1 MSDTAKNCA
10 DLQGKTIGG
19 LPIDRIAH
27 LILIREIEDFLYTE
41 MDVLDN
47 REFERWLEFFS
58 DDLRYWMP
66 MRKNLAFR
74 DHHHDITGPDDAA
87 WIDDDKNI
95 LTKRVKQI
103 LTGIHWAEEPLSRV
117 SHIITNVRIDRSITA
132 LVEGEEVEVK
142 SGFLVHRNRLE
153 TETDF
158 LAGRRIDILRRS
170 GDSFLIA
177 KRTIVIDQSVLLAK
191 NLTFFF

>member
-1 MSDTAKNCA
+1 MGKLEHSR
-10 DLQGKTIGG
+10 QGMGFGELSTER
-19 LPIDRIAH
+19 LAY
-27 LILIREIEDFLYTE
+27 LSLAREIEDFLYDE
-41 MDVLDN
+41 MDALDN
-47 REFERWLEFFS
+47 REFERWLTYFAE
-58 DDLRYWMP
+58 DLRYWMP
-66 MRKNLAFR
+66 MRKNMAFR
-74 DHHHDITGPDDAA
+74 EHHKDITGPDDAA
-87 WIDDDKNI
+87 WIDDDKVL

-117 SHIITNVRIDRSITA
+117 SHIITNIRFDKSTTHV
-132 LVEGEEVEVK
+132 LEGQEVEVK

-158 LAGRRIDILRRS
+158 LAGRRVDLLRRA

-177 KRTIVIDQSVLLAK
+177 RRTIIIDQSVLLAK

>member
-1 MSDTAKNCA
+1 MGKLEDSRQGMGFRELSA
-10 DLQGKTIGG
+10 DRLAY
-19 LPIDRIAH
+19 LNLA
-27 LILIREIEDFLYTE
+27 REIEDFLYDE
-41 MDVLDN
+41 MDTLDN
-47 REFERWLEFFS
+47 REFERWLTYFAE
-58 DDLRYWMP
+58 DLRYWMP
-66 MRKNLAFR
+66 MRKNMAFR
-74 DHHHDITGPDDAA
+74 EHHKDITGPDDAA
-87 WIDDDKNI
+87 WIDDDKAL

-117 SHIITNVRIDRSITA
+117 SHIITNIRFDKSVTHLSD
-132 LVEGEEVEVK
+132 GQEVEVK

-158 LAGRRIDILRRS
+158 LAGRRVDLLRRS

-177 KRTIVIDQSVLLAK
+177 RRTIIIDQSVLLAK

>member
-1 MSDTAKNCA
+1 MEKLEHRRKEIRLGELSTERLAYLSLA
-10 DLQGKTIGG
+10 
-19 LPIDRIAH
+19 
-27 LILIREIEDFLYTE
+27 REIEDFLYDE
-41 MDVLDN
+41 MDTLDN
-47 REFERWLEFFS
+47 REFERWLTYFAE
-58 DDLRYWMP
+58 DLRYWMP
-66 MRKNLAFR
+66 MRKNMAFR
-74 DHHHDITGPDDAA
+74 EHHKDITGPDDAA
-87 WIDDDKNI
+87 WIDDDKAL

-117 SHIITNVRIDRSITA
+117 SHIITNIRFGKSVTHLS
-132 LVEGEEVEVK
+132 EGEEVEVK

-158 LAGRRIDILRRS
+158 LAGRRVDLLRRT

-177 KRTIVIDQSVLLAK
+177 RRTIIIDQSVLLAK

>member
-1 MSDTAKNCA
+1 M
-10 DLQGKTIGG
+10 GKLEHSRKAIGFG
-19 LPIDRIAH
+19 ELSAERLAY
-27 LILIREIEDFLYTE
+27 LSLAREIEDFLYDE
-41 MDVLDN
+41 MDTLDN
-47 REFERWLEFFS
+47 REFERWLTYFAE
-58 DDLRYWMP
+58 DLRYWMP
-66 MRKNLAFR
+66 MRKNMAFR
-74 DHHHDITGPDDAA
+74 EHHKDITGPDDAA
-87 WIDDDKNI
+87 WIDDDKAL

-117 SHIITNVRIDRSITA
+117 SHIITNIRFDKSVTHLSD
-132 LVEGEEVEVK
+132 GQEVEVK

-158 LAGRRIDILRRS
+158 LAGRRVDLLRRA

-177 KRTIVIDQSVLLAK
+177 RRTIIIDQSVLLAK